1 VSAARKIFLIG
12 FLTCCAA
19 RGAAHLDA
27 ADDKTLELGA
37 CTKAISEERHRRRP
51 AQSGHRHSVKD
62 A

>member
-27 ADDKTLELGA
+27 ADDKTLELFA
-37 CTKAISEERHRRRP
+37 RTKAISEDVTVADRLNPVIDMR
-51 AQSGHRHSVKD
+51 
-62 A
+62 